1 MCIFP
6 KDNFLILFLSYFV
19 RILIDLSICSCF
31 MYVYSPKHEFASL
44 MRAAGGGHTE
54 TVKVLIAAGA
64 NVNMTVSVL
73 CSLHF
78 ESIFNFYRF
87 FFSLRM

>member
-1 MCIFP
+1 MCISP
-6 KDNFLILFLSYFV
+6 KDNFLILFLSNFV

-31 MYVYSPKHEFASL
+31 MYVYSQKHEFAAL
-44 MRAAGGGHTE
+44 MLAAEGGHTE

-64 NVNMTVSVL
+64 NVNVIVSVQ

-78 ESIFNFYRF
+78 EPIFYFYRCS
-87 FFSLRM
+87 FSLRM